1 MYNSIDLYFK
11 DDYLRALSEGEELV
25 AYVRVML
32 VGPGG
37 VGKSSF
43 LRGLKNES
51 LPSTPSST
59 QIADTQSLK
68 AAARAARPTSRSWAS
83 YKDEYWSE
91 VTNDD
96 EYNEMAQ
103 LLFLASK
110 STSSTYMSFISSTKS
125 ESKKAQFSH
134 PHVHDIVKEVL
145 SRMGNPKFKV
155 SVRESE
161 VWMHIWDCGGQHIF
175 LTILPAFLTARTIFF
190 LMFDARQAL
199 NSRSISHSHCAGKT
213 TQQVEEFTTLQLLLQ
228 WMSCIHSTLS
238 KDVKSTS
245 VDVLSEEKSAFNSD
259 SEDLAST
266 SSTSSSAVHKYPQIL
281 PIGTHGDDPA
291 VKKDAKSILSAISTE
306 CEGKAFAHLLNNGVI
321 IDNTTAGK
329 GEAEDPNYSTVRSIV
344 GDFASNIKVRTPIKW
359 ILFRKAFKQLS
370 KNKPVIYLDE
380 IEELAS
386 ACLIPKDTIPSVLQF
401 YHDLA
406 VFFHYS
412 HIPSLRSCVIAD
424 PQWLINVMAKL
435 LALEGFEKV
444 RNPTLWAPL
453 RQWGILVKPLYKR
466 IWSEQSFLK
475 PRAILDLMENFFII
489 AKIHTSSKKHNFKG
503 QEYFVPSMLKPCPL
517 PLDEMP
523 SPVLSKDAIQ
533 AASLYLLFSTNYL
546 PPGFFTRFAALISK
560 DLECE
565 VSFDEIYRNRICY
578 MYGSIGQRID
588 RITITR
594 RVDCVEINVVR
605 ITPRPSGYPSLL
617 STCHEILKLIKTS
630 YTDAI
635 SWLPC
640 ISVNLALRCEQCKG
654 VPEHFVVLPS
664 GIVARPESR
673 LQCQEYQPCI
683 LKPHQKFWFDIP
695 QVSIIVCIVA
705 HVHTNSVLL

>member
-1 MYNSIDLYFK
+1 M
-11 DDYLRALSEGEELV
+11 
-25 AYVRVML
+25 AYIRVML

-43 LRGLKNES
+43 LHGLKNES

-83 YKDEYWSE
+83 YKDEYWRE
-91 VTNDD
+91 ITDDD
-96 EYNEMAQ
+96 EYDEMAE
-103 LLFLASK
+103 LLFLASQ
-110 STSSTYMSFISSTKS
+110 STSSTYTSFISSTKS
-125 ESKKAQFSH
+125 RSEKAQFSH
-134 PHVHDIVKEVL
+134 PHVRDIVNKVL

-199 NSRSISHSHCAGKT
+199 NSHSISCSHCAGKT

-238 KDVKSTS
+238 NDVKSTN
-245 VDVLSEEKSAFNSD
+245 VREEESTFNSA
-259 SEDLAST
+259 SEDLTST
-266 SSTSSSAVHKYPQIL
+266 SSTSSSAVYEYPQIL

-291 VKKDAKSILSAISTE
+291 VKKNAESILDEISTE
-306 CEGKAFAHLLNNGVI
+306 CEGKAFAHLLHEGII

-329 GEAEDPNYSTVRSIV
+329 GETEDPNYNTVRGIV
-344 GDFASNIKVRTPIKW
+344 ADFASNIKVRTPIKW

-370 KNKPVIYLDE
+370 KNKPVIHMDE

-386 ACLIPKDTIPSVLQF
+386 ACLIPKDTIPSILQF

-435 LALEGFEKV
+435 LALEGLEKV
-444 RNPTLWAPL
+444 GNPTLWAPL
-453 RQWGILVKPLYKR
+453 RQWGILVKPLYEK
-466 IWSEQSFLK
+466 IWRGQSFLEH
-475 PRAILDLMENFFII
+475 RAILDLMENFFII
-489 AKIHTSSKKHNFKG
+489 AKIHTSSKKHKFKG
-503 QEYFVPSMLKPCPL
+503 QEYFVPSMLKPCLFPF
-517 PLDEMP
+517 DEMP

-546 PPGFFTRFAALISK
+546 PPGFFTRFTAVISRNLK
-560 DLECE
+560 CE
-565 VSFDEIYRNRICY
+565 VLFDEIYRNRISY
-578 MYGSIGQRID
+578 LYGSIGQRID

-594 RVDCVEINVVR
+594 KVDCVEINVVR

-617 STCHEILKLIKTS
+617 STCSEILQLIKTS
-630 YTDAI
+630 YTDVI

-640 ISVNLALRCEQCKG
+640 IDVNLALRCEQCEG

-664 GIVARPESR
+664 SITSRPDPH
-673 LQCQEYQPCI
+673 LQCQKYQPCI

-695 QVSIIVCIVA
+695 QVSIIIVIL
-705 HVHTNSVLL
+705 VHTNSVLL

>member
-1 MYNSIDLYFK
+1 MYFK
-11 DDYLRALSEGEELV
+11 DDYLRALSEGDELV

-83 YKDEYWSE
+83 YKDEYWRE
-91 VTNDD
+91 VTDDD
-96 EYNEMAQ
+96 EYDEMAQ
-103 LLFLASK
+103 LLLLASQLAP
-110 STSSTYMSFISSTKS
+110 STSMSFISSAKS
-125 ESKKAQFSH
+125 DNKKEQFSH
-134 PHVHDIVKEVL
+134 PHVRDIVKEVL
-145 SRMGNPKFKV
+145 SRMSDPKFKV

-238 KDVKSTS
+238 KDVKSTN
-245 VDVLSEEKSAFNSD
+245 VDILSEEVPAFNSA
-259 SEDLAST
+259 SEDLTST
-266 SSTSSSAVHKYPQIL
+266 SSASNSAVYEYPLIL
-281 PIGTHGDDPA
+281 PIGTHGDDPT

-306 CEGKAFAHLLNNGVI
+306 SEGKAFAHLLHNGVI

-329 GEAEDPNYSTVRSIV
+329 GEAEDGNYSTVRGIV

-370 KNKPVIYLDE
+370 KSKPVIYLDE
-380 IEELAS
+380 IEEVAS
-386 ACLIPKDTIPSVLQF
+386 ACLIPRDTIPSILQF

-424 PQWLINVMAKL
+424 PQWLINVMAEL
-435 LALEGFEKV
+435 LALEGFEKAG
-444 RNPTLWAPL
+444 NSTLWAPL
-453 RQWGILVKPLYKR
+453 RQWGILVKPLYEK
-466 IWSEQSFLK
+466 IWKGQSFLE
-475 PRAILDLMENFFII
+475 PHAILDLMENFFII
-489 AKIHTSSKKHNFKG
+489 AKIHTSSKKHKFKG
-503 QEYFVPSMLKPCPL
+503 QEYFVPSMVKPCPL
-517 PLDEMP
+517 PLEEMP
-523 SPVLSKDAIQ
+523 SPVFSKDAIQ

-546 PPGFFTRFAALISK
+546 PPGFFT
-560 DLECE
+560 
-565 VSFDEIYRNRICY
+565 
-578 MYGSIGQRID
+578 
-588 RITITR
+588 
-594 RVDCVEINVVR
+594 
-605 ITPRPSGYPSLL
+605 
-617 STCHEILKLIKTS
+617 
-630 YTDAI
+630 
-635 SWLPC
+635 
-640 ISVNLALRCEQCKG
+640 
-654 VPEHFVVLPS
+654 
-664 GIVARPESR
+664 
-673 LQCQEYQPCI
+673 
-683 LKPHQKFWFDIP
+683 
-695 QVSIIVCIVA
+695 
-705 HVHTNSVLL
+705 

>member
-1 MYNSIDLYFK
+1 MYFK
-11 DDYLRALSEGEELV
+11 DDYLRALSEGDELV

-83 YKDEYWSE
+83 YKDEYWRE
-91 VTNDD
+91 VTDDD
-96 EYNEMAQ
+96 EYDEMAQ
-103 LLFLASK
+103 LLFLASQLTP
-110 STSSTYMSFISSTKS
+110 TSMSFISSAKS
-125 ESKKAQFSH
+125 DNKKEQFSH
-134 PHVHDIVKEVL
+134 PHVRDIVKEVL
-145 SRMGNPKFKV
+145 SRMSDPKFRV
-155 SVRESE
+155 NVRESE

-238 KDVKSTS
+238 KDVKSTN
-245 VDVLSEEKSAFNSD
+245 VDIFSEEESAFNSA
-259 SEDLAST
+259 SEDPT
-266 SSTSSSAVHKYPQIL
+266 STSSSSNSTVYEYPQIL

-306 CEGKAFAHLLNNGVI
+306 CEGKAFAHLLHNGVI

-329 GEAEDPNYSTVRSIV
+329 GEAEDPSYSTVRSIV

-370 KNKPVIYLDE
+370 KNKPVIYMDE
-380 IEELAS
+380 IEELSS

-435 LALEGFEKV
+435 LTLEGFEQIG
-444 RNPTLWAPL
+444 NPTLWAPL
-453 RQWGILVKPLYKR
+453 RQWGILVKPLYEK
-466 IWSEQSFLK
+466 IWRGQSFLK
-475 PRAILDLMENFFII
+475 HRAILDLMENFFII
-489 AKIHTSSKKHNFKG
+489 AKIHTSSKKHTFKG
-503 QEYFVPSMLKPCPL
+503 QEYFVPSMVKPCPL
-517 PLDEMP
+517 PLEEMP

-546 PPGFFTRFAALISK
+546 PPGFFTRFATLISREK
-560 DLECE
+560 KCKVL
-565 VSFDEIYRNRICY
+565 FDEIYRNRISY
-578 MYGSIGQRID
+578 LYGSIGQRID
-588 RITITR
+588 QITITR
-594 RVDCVEINVVR
+594 RVDCVEINVIR
-605 ITPRPSGYPSLL
+605 ITSRPSGYPSLL
-617 STCHEILKLIKTS
+617 STCREILNLIEAS
-630 YTDAI
+630 YTDVI

-640 ISVNLALRCEQCKG
+640 IDVYLALRCEQCEG

-664 GIVARPESR
+664 GISSRPEPR
-673 LQCQEYQPCI
+673 LHCQKDRLCI
-683 LKPHQKFWFDIP
+683 LKQHQKFWLDIQ
-695 QVSIIVCIVA
+695 QVISLRYCLFTCSLSFTLGL
-705 HVHTNSVLL
+705 HVHI

>member
-1 MYNSIDLYFK
+1 M
-11 DDYLRALSEGEELV
+11 RALSEGDELV

-59 QIADTQSLK
+59 QIADTQSLR

-83 YKDEYWSE
+83 YKDEYWRE
-91 VTNDD
+91 VTDDD
-96 EYNEMAQ
+96 EYDEMAQ
-103 LLFLASK
+103 LLFLASQLAP
-110 STSSTYMSFISSTKS
+110 STSMSLISFTKS
-125 ESKKAQFSH
+125 DNKKEQFTH
-134 PHVHDIVKEVL
+134 PHVRDIVKEVL
-145 SRMGNPKFKV
+145 SRMGDPKFKV

-238 KDVKSTS
+238 KDVKSTN
-245 VDVLSEEKSAFNSD
+245 VDISEEVPAFNSA
-259 SEDLAST
+259 SEDLTST
-266 SSTSSSAVHKYPQIL
+266 SSASNSAVYEYPLIL
-281 PIGTHGDDPA
+281 PIGTHGDDPT

-306 CEGKAFAHLLNNGVI
+306 CEGKAFAHLLHNGVI

-329 GEAEDPNYSTVRSIV
+329 GEAEDGNYSTVRGIV
-344 GDFASNIKVRTPIKW
+344 GNFASNIKVRTPIKW

-370 KNKPVIYLDE
+370 KSKPVIYLDE
-380 IEELAS
+380 IEEVAS
-386 ACLIPKDTIPSVLQF
+386 ACLIPKDTIPSILQF

-424 PQWLINVMAKL
+424 PQWLINVMAEL
-435 LALEGFEKV
+435 LALEGFEKAG
-444 RNPTLWAPL
+444 NSTLWAPL
-453 RQWGILVKPLYKR
+453 RQWGLLVKPLYEK
-466 IWSEQSFLK
+466 IWKGQSFLQ

-489 AKIHTSSKKHNFKG
+489 AKIHTSSKKHKFKG
-503 QEYFVPSMLKPCPL
+503 QEYFVPSMVKPCPL
-517 PLDEMP
+517 PLDEMT
-523 SPVLSKDAIQ
+523 SPVFSKDAIQ

-546 PPGFFTRFAALISK
+546 PPGFFTRFATLISREK
-560 DLECE
+560 KCE
-565 VSFDEIYRNRICY
+565 VLFDEIYRNRISY

-588 RITITR
+588 QITITQKI
-594 RVDCVEINVVR
+594 DCVEINVIR

-617 STCHEILKLIKTS
+617 STCREILNLIEAS
-630 YTDAI
+630 YTDVI

-640 ISVNLALRCEQCKG
+640 INVNLALRCEQCEG
-654 VPEHFVVLPS
+654 VLEHFVLLPF
-664 GIVARPESR
+664 GISSRPEPHLFCQKDR
-673 LQCQEYQPCI
+673 LCI
-683 LKPHQKFWFDIP
+683 LKPHQKFWLDIQ
-695 QVSIIVCIVA
+695 QVISLYCCLFTYSLSFTLGL
-705 HVHTNSVLL
+705 HVYI

>member
-1 MYNSIDLYFK
+1 M
-11 DDYLRALSEGEELV
+11 

-43 LRGLKNES
+43 LCGLKNKS
-51 LPSTPSST
+51 LPNIPSST
-59 QIADTQSLK
+59 QIADTQSL
-68 AAARAARPTSRSWAS
+68 RVARPTHRSWAS
-83 YKDEYWSE
+83 YKDKYWRE
-91 VTNDD
+91 ITDDD
-96 EYNEMAQ
+96 EYDEMAQ

-110 STSSTYMSFISSTKS
+110 SVSSTYMSFTSSTKS
-125 ESKKAQFSH
+125 GRKFSH
-134 PHVHDIVKEVL
+134 PHVRDIVNQVL
-145 SRMGNPKFKV
+145 SRIGYPKFRV
-155 SVRESE
+155 SVRKSE
-161 VWMHIWDCGGQHIF
+161 VWMHIWDCGGQNIF

-199 NSRSISHSHCAGKT
+199 SSRSISHSHCAGKT

-228 WMSCIHSTLS
+228 WMSCIHLTLS
-238 KDVKSTS
+238 KNVVKSTK
-245 VDVLSEEKSAFNSD
+245 DILSEEEPAFNSA
-259 SEDLAST
+259 SEDLT
-266 SSTSSSAVHKYPQIL
+266 SSASNSAVYEYPQIL

-291 VKKDAKSILSAISTE
+291 VKEDAESILSAISRE
-306 CEGKAFAHLLNNGVI
+306 CEGKAFAHLLHKGVI

-329 GEAEDPNYSTVRSIV
+329 GEAEDGNYSTVRGIV

-380 IEELAS
+380 IKELAS
-386 ACLIPKDTIPSVLQF
+386 ACLIPEDTIPSVLQF

-412 HIPSLRSCVIAD
+412 HIPSLQSCVIAD

-453 RQWGILVKPLYKR
+453 RQWGILVKPLYEK
-466 IWSEQSFLK
+466 IWREQSFLE
-475 PRAILDLMENFFII
+475 PHAILDLMENFLII
-489 AKIHTSSKKHNFKG
+489 AKIHTSSKKHKFKG
-503 QEYFVPSMLKPCPL
+503 QEYFVPSMVKPCPL
-517 PLDEMP
+517 PLEEMT
-523 SPVLSKDAIQ
+523 SPVFSKDAIQ

-546 PPGFFTRFAALISK
+546 PPGFFTRFAAVISRDSK
-560 DLECE
+560 CE
-565 VSFDEIYRNRICY
+565 VLFDEIYRNRISY

-588 RITITR
+588 QITITR
-594 RVDCVEINVVR
+594 KIDCVEINVVR

-617 STCHEILKLIKTS
+617 STCREILKLIETS
-630 YTDAI
+630 YTDVI

-640 ISVNLALRCEQCKG
+640 IDVYLALRCEQCEG

-664 GIVARPESR
+664 SITSRPDPH
-673 LQCQEYQPCI
+673 LQCQKYQPCI

-695 QVSIIVCIVA
+695 QVSITVCIVV
-705 HVHTNSVLL
+705 HVHTNSVLF

>member
-1 MYNSIDLYFK
+1 MYFK
-11 DDYLRALSEGEELV
+11 EDYTRALKEGDELV

-59 QIADTQSLK
+59 QIADIQSLR

-83 YKDEYWSE
+83 YKDEYWRE
-91 VTNDD
+91 VTDDD
-96 EYNEMAQ
+96 EYDEMAE
-103 LLFLASK
+103 LLFLASQLAP
-110 STSSTYMSFISSTKS
+110 STSMSLISFTKS
-125 ESKKAQFSH
+125 DNKKEQFTH
-134 PHVHDIVKEVL
+134 PHVRDIVKEVL
-145 SRMGNPKFKV
+145 SRMGDLKLKV

-238 KDVKSTS
+238 KDVKSTN
-245 VDVLSEEKSAFNSD
+245 VDILSEEESAFDSA
-259 SEDLAST
+259 SEDLTST
-266 SSTSSSAVHKYPQIL
+266 SSANNSAVYEYPLIL

-291 VKKDAKSILSAISTE
+291 VIKDAKSILSAISTE
-306 CEGKAFAHLLNNGVI
+306 CEGKAFAHLLHNGVI

-329 GEAEDPNYSTVRSIV
+329 READPNYSTVRGIV
-344 GDFASNIKVRTPIKW
+344 ENFALNIKVRTPIKW

-370 KNKPVIYLDE
+370 KNKPVIHMDE

-386 ACLIPKDTIPSVLQF
+386 ACYIPKDTIPSVLQF

-412 HIPSLRSCVIAD
+412 HILSLQSCVIAD
-424 PQWLINVMAKL
+424 PQWLINVMAEL
-435 LALEGFEKV
+435 LALEGFEKTG
-444 RNPTLWAPL
+444 NSTLWAPL
-453 RQWGILVKPLYKR
+453 RQCGILVEPLYKK
-466 IWSEQSFLK
+466 IWRGQSFLK
-475 PRAILDLMENFFII
+475 PCAILDLMENFFII
-489 AKIHTSSKKHNFKG
+489 AKIHTRSKKHTFKG
-503 QEYFVPSMLKPCPL
+503 QEYFVPSMVKPCPL
-517 PLDEMP
+517 PLEEMP
-523 SPVLSKDAIQ
+523 SPVFSKDAIQ

-560 DLECE
+560 DLKCE
-565 VSFDEIYRNRICY
+565 VLFDEIYRNRISY
-578 MYGSIGQRID
+578 LYGSIGQRID
-588 RITITR
+588 RITITQ
-594 RVDCVEINVVR
+594 RVDCVEINIIR

-617 STCHEILKLIKTS
+617 STCHEILKLIEAS
-630 YTDAI
+630 YTNAI

-640 ISVNLALRCEQCKG
+640 INVNLALRCEQCER

-664 GIVARPESR
+664 GILSRPEPR
-673 LQCQEYQPCI
+673 LHCQKDRLCI
-683 LKPHQKFWFDIP
+683 LKPHQKFWLDIQ
-695 QVSIIVCIVA
+695 QVISLCYCLFTCSLSFTLGL
-705 HVHTNSVLL
+705 HVHI

>member
-1 MYNSIDLYFK
+1 M
-11 DDYLRALSEGEELV
+11 RALSEGKELV

-43 LRGLKNES
+43 LHGLKNES

-83 YKDEYWSE
+83 YKDDYWKE
-91 VTNDD
+91 ITDDD
-96 EYNEMAQ
+96 EYNEMAFFASQ
-103 LLFLASK
+103 LA
-110 STSSTYMSFISSTKS
+110 SSTYMSFISSTKS
-125 ESKKAQFSH
+125 RGEKEQFSH
-134 PHVHDIVKEVL
+134 PHVRDIVKEVL

-175 LTILPAFLTARTIFF
+175 LTILPAFLTAKTIFF

-238 KDVKSTS
+238 NDVKSTN
-245 VDVLSEEKSAFNSD
+245 VREEESAFNSA
-259 SEDLAST
+259 SEDLTST
-266 SSTSSSAVHKYPQIL
+266 SSTSSSAVYEYPQIL

-291 VKKDAKSILSAISTE
+291 VKKNAESILDEISTE
-306 CEGKAFAHLLNNGVI
+306 CEGKAFAHLLHEGVI

-329 GEAEDPNYSTVRSIV
+329 GGAEDPSYSTVRGIV
-344 GDFASNIKVRTPIKW
+344 GDFASSIKVRTPIKW

-370 KNKPVIYLDE
+370 KNKPVIHMDE

-386 ACLIPKDTIPSVLQF
+386 ACYIPNDTIPSVLRF

-412 HIPSLRSCVIAD
+412 HIPSLRSHVIAD

-435 LALEGFEKV
+435 LTLEGFEKV
-444 RNPTLWAPL
+444 GNPTLWAPL
-453 RQWGILVKPLYKR
+453 RRWGILVKPLYEK
-466 IWSEQSFLK
+466 IWRGQSFLK
-475 PRAILDLMENFFII
+475 HRAILDLMENFFII
-489 AKIHTSSKKHNFKG
+489 AKIHTSSKKHTFKG
-503 QEYFVPSMLKPCPL
+503 QEYFVPSMVKPCPL

-523 SPVLSKDAIQ
+523 SPVFSKDAIQ

-546 PPGFFTRFAALISK
+546 PPGFFTRFATLISREK
-560 DLECE
+560 KCKVL
-565 VSFDEIYRNRICY
+565 FDEIYRNRISY
-578 MYGSIGQRID
+578 LYGSIGQRID
-588 RITITR
+588 QITITR
-594 RVDCVEINVVR
+594 RADCVEINVIR
-605 ITPRPSGYPSLL
+605 ITSRPSGYPSLL
-617 STCHEILKLIKTS
+617 STCREILNLIEAS
-630 YTDAI
+630 YTDVI

-640 ISVNLALRCEQCKG
+640 IDVYLALRCEQCEG
-654 VPEHFVVLPS
+654 IPEHFIVLPS
-664 GIVARPESR
+664 GISSRPEPR
-673 LQCQEYQPCI
+673 LHCQKDRLCI
-683 LKPHQKFWFDIP
+683 LKQHQKFWLDIQ
-695 QVSIIVCIVA
+695 QVISLRYCLFTCSLSFTLGL
-705 HVHTNSVLL
+705 HVHI